1 MIHVPPLLLLIFI
14 ALVFTYKICIY
25 LHENVIK
32 VITVH
37 THWSFHDFF
46 TWLLWVS
53 LTGPVITGDFKKW
66 PQNAIL
72 ANCFKITLFIICCL
86 IFFFQINQSGHD
98 RELSL
103 DVDQFCEIL
112 SIVLNKGSREEYEDL
127 FNKIDVGKEGY
138 VDWDKFC
145 SHMLLEYYEKD
156 DRMKTT
162 QVIITQGFLNGI

>member
-1 MIHVPPLLLLIFI
+1 MSELISK
-14 ALVFTYKICIY
+14 LE
-25 LHENVIK
+25 LD
-32 VITVH
+32 
-37 THWSFHDFF
+37 SDFF
-46 TWLLWVS
+46 
-53 LTGPVITGDFKKW
+53 PF
-66 PQNAIL
+66 Q
-72 ANCFKITLFIICCL
+72 
-86 IFFFQINQSGHD
+86 FQINQSGLE

-127 FNKIDVGKEGY
+127 FNKVDVGKEGF

-162 QVIITQGFLNGI
+162 QVREQTC

>member
-1 MIHVPPLLLLIFI
+1 MD
-14 ALVFTYKICIY
+14 
-25 LHENVIK
+25 
-32 VITVH
+32 
-37 THWSFHDFF
+37 SDFF
-46 TWLLWVS
+46 PS
-53 LTGPVITGDFKKW
+53 
-66 PQNAIL
+66 Q
-72 ANCFKITLFIICCL
+72 
-86 IFFFQINQSGHD
+86 FQINQSGHE

-127 FNKIDVGKEGY
+127 FNKVDVGKEGY

-162 QVIITQGFLNGI
+162 QVRVQTC

>member
-1 MIHVPPLLLLIFI
+1 MF
-14 ALVFTYKICIY
+14 
-25 LHENVIK
+25 
-32 VITVH
+32 
-37 THWSFHDFF
+37 S
-46 TWLLWVS
+46 
-53 LTGPVITGDFKKW
+53 
-66 PQNAIL
+66 
-72 ANCFKITLFIICCL
+72 CL
-86 IFFFQINQSGHD
+86 NFFFQINQSGHD

-162 QVIITQGFLNGI
+162 QVINTQGIFKWDLIEALHGIKASSDLW

>member
-1 MIHVPPLLLLIFI
+1 MF
-14 ALVFTYKICIY
+14 
-25 LHENVIK
+25 
-32 VITVH
+32 
-37 THWSFHDFF
+37 S
-46 TWLLWVS
+46 
-53 LTGPVITGDFKKW
+53 
-66 PQNAIL
+66 
-72 ANCFKITLFIICCL
+72 CL
-86 IFFFQINQSGHD
+86 NFFFQINQSGHD

-162 QVIITQGFLNGI
+162 QVINTEGFLNGIYNRSTAWNKSLKWLVVNC

>member
-1 MIHVPPLLLLIFI
+1 M
-14 ALVFTYKICIY
+14 K
-25 LHENVIK
+25 
-32 VITVH
+32 
-37 THWSFHDFF
+37 FF
-46 TWLLWVS
+46 F
-53 LTGPVITGDFKKW
+53 PF
-66 PQNAIL
+66 Q
-72 ANCFKITLFIICCL
+72 
-86 IFFFQINQSGHD
+86 FQINQSGHE

-127 FNKIDVGKEGY
+127 FNKVDVGKEGY

-162 QVIITQGFLNGI
+162 QVWVQTCWCPVTFLDNCKVQIAKEALNY

>member
-1 MIHVPPLLLLIFI
+1 MSELNGCSNILLGLLRSSPKTPYWQIV
-14 ALVFTYKICIY
+14 LK
-25 LHENVIK
+25 
-32 VITVH
+32 
-37 THWSFHDFF
+37 
-46 TWLLWVS
+46 
-53 LTGPVITGDFKKW
+53 
-66 PQNAIL
+66 
-72 ANCFKITLFIICCL
+72 CCL

-138 VDWDKFC
+138 ADWDKFC

-162 QVIITQGFLNGI
+162 QVINTQGFLNGIYNRSTALNKSLK

>member
-1 MIHVPPLLLLIFI
+1 MAMVMSDS
-14 ALVFTYKICIY
+14 
-25 LHENVIK
+25 IK
-32 VITVH
+32 TNWTV
-37 THWSFHDFF
+37 
-46 TWLLWVS
+46 
-53 LTGPVITGDFKKW
+53 
-66 PQNAIL
+66 
-72 ANCFKITLFIICCL
+72 
-86 IFFFQINQSGHD
+86 IFFPSLQINQSGHE

-127 FNKIDVGKEGY
+127 FNRVDVAKEGY

-162 QVIITQGFLNGI
+162 QVQ

>member
-1 MIHVPPLLLLIFI
+1 MSKSPKVEASSVAFTTTEQAQEGNNERKVDPKMTSYNGGLK
-14 ALVFTYKICIY
+14 LVTR
-25 LHENVIK
+25 L
-32 VITVH
+32 TM
-37 THWSFHDFF
+37 HDLKAVQDAFR
-46 TWLLWVS
+46 
-53 LTGPVITGDFKKW
+53 
-66 PQNAIL
+66 
-72 ANCFKITLFIICCL
+72 
-86 IFFFQINQSGHD
+86 INQSGHE

-127 FNKIDVGKEGY
+127 FNKVDVGKEGY

-162 QVIITQGFLNGI
+162 QVPQWRELRNIAW

>member
-1 MIHVPPLLLLIFI
+1 MCHVLSISFKPV
-14 ALVFTYKICIY
+14 ATHLVFK
-25 LHENVIK
+25 
-32 VITVH
+32 
-37 THWSFHDFF
+37 
-46 TWLLWVS
+46 
-53 LTGPVITGDFKKW
+53 
-66 PQNAIL
+66 
-72 ANCFKITLFIICCL
+72 
-86 IFFFQINQSGHD
+86 FQINQSGHD

-127 FNKIDVGKEGY
+127 FNKVDVAKEGY

-162 QVIITQGFLNGI
+162 QVNKARSI

>member
-1 MIHVPPLLLLIFI
+1 MV
-14 ALVFTYKICIY
+14 TSDS
-25 LHENVIK
+25 IK
-32 VITVH
+32 
-37 THWSFHDFF
+37 
-46 TWLLWVS
+46 TWI
-53 LTGPVITGDFKKW
+53 G
-66 PQNAIL
+66 Q
-72 ANCFKITLFIICCL
+72 
-86 IFFFQINQSGHD
+86 FFFFFFASLQINQSGHE

-127 FNKIDVGKEGY
+127 FNRVDVGKEGY

-162 QVIITQGFLNGI
+162 QVRVQTC